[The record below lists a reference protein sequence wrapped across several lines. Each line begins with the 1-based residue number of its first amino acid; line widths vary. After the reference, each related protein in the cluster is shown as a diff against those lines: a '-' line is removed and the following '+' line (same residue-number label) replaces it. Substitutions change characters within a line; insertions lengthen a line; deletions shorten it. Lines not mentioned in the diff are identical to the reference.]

1 MRSYRLVVLAASLAA
16 SIAAVPAYAA
26 GGPGGGGG
34 GGAGAAVDVARPAA
48 RPVAQFKNFRMVGA
62 LFSPATHALT
72 GAMQYTL
79 LPSGQVRLVVA
90 YFNSARLPA
99 GTALDVMADGVK
111 IGTLVTSA
119 QGGVMTLTSGVP
131 RLTLQSRISLAAAG
145 QPIASGAFTLNI

>member
-1 MRSYRLVVLAASLAA
+1 MRSFRLVVLAASLAA

-34 GGAGAAVDVARPAA
+34 GGAVVPAA
-48 RPVAQFKNFRMVGA
+48 RPVAHFKNFRMAGA
-62 LFSPATHALT
+62 LFSPATHALN

-99 GTALDVMADGVK
+99 GTALDVVADGVK
-111 IGTLVTSA
+111 IGSLVTSA

-131 RLTLQSRISLAAAG
+131 RLTLQSRISLVAAG
-145 QPIASGAFTLNI
+145 QSIASGAFTLGI

>member
-1 MRSYRLVVLAASLAA
+1 MRSFRLVVLAASLAA

-34 GGAGAAVDVARPAA
+34 GGAVVPAA
-48 RPVAQFKNFRMVGA
+48 RPVAHFKNFRMAGA
-62 LFSPATHALT
+62 LFSPATHALN

-99 GTALDVMADGVK
+99 GTALDVVADGVK
-111 IGTLVTSA
+111 IGSLVTSA
-119 QGGVMTLTSGVP
+119 QGGVMMLTSGVP
-131 RLTLQSRISLAAAG
+131 RLTLQSRISLVAAG
-145 QPIASGAFTLNI
+145 QSIASGAFTLGI